1 MQVRNERDWS
11 DPANRLDLKEER
23 TKAVHPETNT
33 RRMPTVEPMTHN
45 EWRLL
50 DITYDSVHRN
60 LALEEALITSQQ
72 AAETPKIR
80 IWSNPPAIVA
90 GRFQDIHLEADTT
103 LCMRK
108 SITIARRFT
117 GGGTV
122 YHDQGSINLTM
133 VTWEPTIDL
142 QTIQHRNIAIMKETL
157 LRMGVESTIANS
169 NSISVGGKK
178 ISGASLAVKRN
189 LVLWHASL
197 LVSTDLLTV
206 TQVLSPSRRQF
217 TTNRVRS
224 RWQPVTNLQTALSR
238 PVQTAEVKEQILNT
252 VQDMFDTRLRMSQ
265 LSASEENMTSRL
277 HDLKYATAEWNNDG
291 IVK

>member
-1 MQVRNERDWS
+1 
-11 DPANRLDLKEER
+11 
-23 TKAVHPETNT
+23 
-33 RRMPTVEPMTHN
+33 MTHN

-50 DITYDSVHRN
+50 DINYDSVYRN
-60 LALEEALITSQQ
+60 LALEEALIASQQ
-72 AAETPKIR
+72 PAETPKIR
-80 IWSNPPAIVA
+80 IWFNPPAIVT
-90 GRFQDIHLEADTT
+90 GRFQDVHLEADTT
-103 LCMRK
+103 LCTRK

-122 YHDQGSINLTM
+122 YHDHGNLNVTM
-133 VTWEPTIDL
+133 VTWEPIIDL
-142 QTIQHRNIAIMKETL
+142 QTIQHRNIAIIKETL
-157 LRMGVESTIANS
+157 LRMGVESAITNS
-169 NSISVGGKK
+169 NSISVEGKK

-206 TQVLSPSRRQF
+206 TQILSPSRKQF

-238 PVQTAEVKEQILNT
+238 PVETAEVKEQILNT
-252 VQDMFDTRLRMSQ
+252 VQDMFDARLRISQ
-265 LSASEENMTSRL
+265 LSPSEENMTTRL
-277 HDLKYATAEWNNDG
+277 HDSKYSTAEWNNEG